1 MRQVIRRVTAVRDG
15 LVARHAG
22 ATVLV
27 VSHVGRLRTLLRL
40 ALQAPPRTLF
50 RMDLAAASLSTLTHD
65 GAGTA
70 SVHGGHPPRR

>member
-27 VSHVGRLRTLLRL
+27 VSHVGPLRTLLRL
-40 ALQAPPRTLF
+40 ALQAPPHTLF
-50 RMDLAAASLSTLTHD
+50 R
-65 GAGTA
+65 
-70 SVHGGHPPRR
+70 HGPRGGLPVDADPRRSRHRHRPWGSPA